1 MHLTTLPQHP
11 VTMSSRE
18 IAELTGKQ
26 HAHILRD
33 IRVMLEALKDDPVL
47 DHVREDK
54 DSRGYTSQF
63 HLDRELT
70 ETLITGYSIPLR
82 RRVIKRLHELEAKVA
97 QIAPVTASVTALIDI
112 PTEEEM
118 RAAAS
123 ILARADAAQHALQA
137 ELDRLARQAGTAR
150 GVAPSPAADL
160 AAAAALPA
168 IREIAPGCEL
178 DLFGEPIPSGLRL
191 VSGYDLSDMSGI
203 PYNHMM
209 SQLRRRGVYATG
221 ERFPMPS
228 GRSRKVLSAVGRK
241 IAVQFQ
247 SGIVRWKPSEALRFL
262 GKPMPKDMLH

>member
-1 MHLTTLPQHP
+1 MNLISSTNLSMT
-11 VTMSSRE
+11 SRE
-18 IAELTGKQ
+18 IADLVGKRHDNVKRTIESLISTG
-26 HAHILRD
+26 
-33 IRVMLEALKDDPVL
+33 
-47 DHVREDK
+47 
-54 DSRGYTSQF
+54 
-63 HLDRELT
+63 
-70 ETLITGYSIPLR
+70 
-82 RRVIKRLHELEAKVA
+82 VIKSPQIEEIPTATKPAAVYVFTGEKGKRDSIVVVAQLSPEFTACLVDRWQELEAQVA
-97 QIAPVTASVTALIDI
+97 QIAPVTAPVTALIDI

-150 GVAPSPAADL
+150 GAAPSPAADL

-168 IREIAPGCEL
+168 IREIALGCEL

-262 GKPMPKDMLH
+262 GKPMPKDMLR

>member
-18 IAELTGKQ
+18 IAELTGKL
-26 HAHILRD
+26 HKNVIRD
-33 IRVMLEALKDDPVL
+33 IREMLDVLKKDGSDL
-47 DHVREDK
+47 SHVREIA
-54 DSRGYTSQF
+54 DSRGYTSEF

-82 RRVIKRLHELEAKVA
+82 RRVIKRLHELEAQVA
-97 QIAPVTASVTALIDI
+97 TVTSTVTAPACVAADPEVSRLILLRDSGLLTQQDANEAARRMVGLPSHAPVSAG
-112 PTEEEM
+112 
-118 RAAAS
+118 
-123 ILARADAAQHALQA
+123 ILVQEA
-137 ELDRLARQAGTAR
+137 
-150 GVAPSPAADL
+150 
-160 AAAAALPA
+160 PA

-241 IAVQFQ
+241 IGIQFQ
-247 SGIVRWKPSEALRFL
+247 SGIVRWKLREALAFL
-262 GKPMPKDMLH
+262 GKNIPADRLH